1 MKISHALAES
11 VRPGWASVA
20 PGRVGSGAW
29 GRIYAYPDGAALEVW
44 TQGSKLRH
52 RLIGAPEPAP
62 AKKAAPKKKRAPRKK
77 ATG

>member
-52 RLIGAPEPAP
+52 RLIGAPAPAP
-62 AKKAAPKKKRAPRKK
+62 AKKAAPKKKRARRKK